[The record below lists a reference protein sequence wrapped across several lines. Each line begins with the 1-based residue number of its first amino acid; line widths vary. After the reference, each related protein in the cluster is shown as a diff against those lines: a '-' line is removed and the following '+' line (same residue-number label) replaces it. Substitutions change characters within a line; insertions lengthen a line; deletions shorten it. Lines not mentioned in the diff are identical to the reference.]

1 MLFARAPKK
10 ILIIDDNKDLL
21 TFISKILEGENYVV
35 FSTSEGKGAVDLAR
49 AVKPNLILLD
59 ILMPDMDGG
68 EIERVLKID
77 PATRDIPIVYMTAL
91 VSREDEEVTRSQ
103 RNKRR
108 LLAKPVT
115 KERLIETIKE
125 VLTL

>member
-21 TFISKILEGENYVV
+21 TFIGKILEGEKYVV
-35 FSTSEGKGAVDLAR
+35 FSTSQGKGAVDLAR
-49 AVKPNLILLD
+49 GVKPDLILLD
-59 ILMPDMDGG
+59 ILLPDMDGG

-91 VSREDEEVTRSQ
+91 VSREDEEITRTSK
-103 RNKRR
+103 NKRR

-125 VLTL
+125 VLAL